1 MMTKFFSS
9 LFVTAQPQRGK
20 IRQPSATRWVAE
32 QQMQAPRGR
41 NNRAAHFA
49 LSGLRVFRRCF
60 PSAPH
65 WAIAFRPVGAGQF
78 PKFCLLLALLL
89 PTFGFAQTPAAQTV
103 KQPESLTAAEFS
115 RLSREMSEEGG
126 FFRSDNFTSNETAYL
141 TVVDK
146 LKQLGATG
154 GAYLGVGPE
163 QNFTYIAK
171 IRPRIAFIMD
181 IRRQAVLQHLMYKAV
196 FQRTN
201 DRVQFLAF
209 LLSRP
214 LPKEKAVTPNSPLS
228 DILAY
233 FSATPAD
240 EKAYAANLAVIR
252 KTIQEDFQFPLS
264 ESDQKGLEYVY
275 STFRNDGLQLSYRS
289 GGNNPGGGFGGPP
302 PGGTPPGG
310 FGGGGFRG
318 GFPVL
323 KDLIAQTD
331 LNGKTG
337 NFLASNEDFEFV
349 RDLHRK
355 NMIIPVVGNFAGPKA
370 LGAIAEYLKKNSF
383 TVTAYYLSNVEQY
396 LFQDDLFDKWAN
408 NVRKLPLTDK
418 SLFIRSASGRGQ
430 HPAALPGHRAA
441 TLLQKMTVF
450 LKDFDEGVYKSHYDL
465 VTTNY
470 IAPDKP

>member
-1 MMTKFFSS
+1 MFLK
-9 LFVTAQPQRGK
+9 LF
-20 IRQPSATRWVAE
+20 
-32 QQMQAPRGR
+32 
-41 NNRAAHFA
+41 
-49 LSGLRVFRRCF
+49 
-60 PSAPH
+60 
-65 WAIAFRPVGAGQF
+65 
-78 PKFCLLLALLL
+78 LLLALLL
-89 PTFGFAQTPAAQTV
+89 PTLSLAQTPATQTV

-115 RLSREMSEEGG
+115 RLSRELSEDGG

-181 IRRQAVLQHLMYKAV
+181 IRRQAVLQHLMYKAI
-196 FQRTN
+196 FQRAN
-201 DRVQFLAF
+201 DRVQFLAL

-214 LPKEKAVTPNSPLS
+214 LPKEKAVTPNSSLNE
-228 DILAY
+228 ILAY
-233 FSATPAD
+233 FSERPAD
-240 EKAYAANLAVIR
+240 EKAYAANLVAIR

-275 STFRNDGLQLSYRS
+275 SMFRDDGLQISYRS
-289 GGNNPGGGFGGPP
+289 GNSGGFGGPP
-302 PGGTPPGG
+302 PGGG
-310 FGGGGFRG
+310 FPGGGGFRG

-337 NFLASNEDFEFV
+337 NFLAGNEDFEFV
-349 RDLHRK
+349 RDMHRK

-370 LGAIAEYLKKNSF
+370 LGAIAEYLKKNNF
-383 TVTAYYLSNVEQY
+383 AVTAYYLSNVEQY
-396 LFQDDLFDKWAN
+396 LFQDGIFDKWVA

-418 SLFIRSASGRGQ
+418 SLFIRSASGRFQ
-430 HPAALPGHRAA
+430 HPASLPGHRAA
-441 TLLQKMTVF
+441 TLLQYMAVF
-450 LKDFDEGVYKSHYDL
+450 LKDSDEGLYKSHYDL
-465 VTTNY
+465 VTTHY

>member
-1 MMTKFFSS
+1 MQYPIAATLAGQRFWQSQLSS
-9 LFVTAQPQRGK
+9 LLLTVLLLLFSPALSLAQ
-20 IRQPSATRWVAE
+20 SATT
-32 QQMQAPRGR
+32 APAKQLV
-41 NNRAAHFA
+41 N
-49 LSGLRVFRRCF
+49 
-60 PSAPH
+60 
-65 WAIAFRPVGAGQF
+65 
-78 PKFCLLLALLL
+78 
-89 PTFGFAQTPAAQTV
+89 
-103 KQPESLTAAEFS
+103 QPERLTAAEFS

-146 LKQLGATG
+146 LKQLGASG

-171 IRPRIAFIMD
+171 IRPKIVFIMD

-196 FQRTN
+196 FQHAP
-201 DRVQFLAF
+201 DRVQFLAL

-214 LPKEKAVTPNSPLS
+214 VPKEKAPTTKSGLS
-228 DILAY
+228 DILDY
-233 FSATPAD
+233 FSQAQPD
-240 EKAYAANLAVIR
+240 EKAYTANLAKIR

-275 STFRNDGLQLSYRS
+275 STFRQDGLNISYRS
-289 GGNNPGGGFGGPP
+289 GMNNPGGGPP
-302 PGGTPPGG
+302 PGGG
-310 FGGGGFRG
+310 FGGGFRG

-331 LNGKTG
+331 LNGKPG
-337 NFLASNEDFEFV
+337 NFLASDDDYEFV
-349 RDLHRK
+349 RGLHQK

-370 LGAIAEYLKKNSF
+370 LGAIGEYLKKNGF

-396 LFQDDLFDKWAN
+396 LFDGDNSFTNWAN

-418 SLFIRSASGRGQ
+418 SLFIRSASGRFQ

-441 TLLQKMTVF
+441 TLLQQMTVF
-450 LKDFDEGVYKSHYDL
+450 LKDFDAGLYKSHFDL
-465 VTTNY
+465 VTSHY
-470 IAPDKP
+470 IAPDKL

>member
-1 MMTKFFSS
+1 MTKLVTLKFS
-9 LFVTAQPQRGK
+9 
-20 IRQPSATRWVAE
+20 
-32 QQMQAPRGR
+32 
-41 NNRAAHFA
+41 
-49 LSGLRVFRRCF
+49 
-60 PSAPH
+60 
-65 WAIAFRPVGAGQF
+65 
-78 PKFCLLLALLL
+78 LLLALLL
-89 PTFGFAQTPAAQTV
+89 PTLGVSQAPAVQQTV

-146 LKQLGATG
+146 LKQLSASG

-181 IRRQAVLQHLMYKAV
+181 VRRQAVLQHLMYKAV

-214 LPKEKAVTPNSPLS
+214 LPKEKAVTPNSSLS

-240 EKAYAANLAVIR
+240 EKAYAANLAAIR

-302 PGGTPPGG
+302 
-310 FGGGGFRG
+310 GGGFRGG

-370 LGAIAEYLKKNSF
+370 LGAIAEYLKKNNF

-396 LFQDDLFDKWAN
+396 LFQDEIFDKWVN
-408 NVRKLPLTDK
+408 NVRKLPITEK
-418 SLFIRSASGRGQ
+418 SLFIRSASGRIQ

-441 TLLQKMTVF
+441 TLLQKMTIF
-450 LKDFDEGVYKSHYDL
+450 LKDFDAGVYRSHFDL

>member
-1 MMTKFFSS
+1 MTKLVTLKFS
-9 LFVTAQPQRGK
+9 
-20 IRQPSATRWVAE
+20 
-32 QQMQAPRGR
+32 
-41 NNRAAHFA
+41 
-49 LSGLRVFRRCF
+49 
-60 PSAPH
+60 
-65 WAIAFRPVGAGQF
+65 
-78 PKFCLLLALLL
+78 LLLALLL
-89 PTFGFAQTPAAQTV
+89 PTLGVSQAPAVQQTV

-146 LKQLGATG
+146 LKQLSASG

-181 IRRQAVLQHLMYKAV
+181 VRRQAVLQHLMYKAV

-214 LPKEKAVTPNSPLS
+214 LPKEKAVTPNSSLS

-240 EKAYAANLAVIR
+240 EKAYAANLAAIR
-252 KTIQEDFQFPLS
+252 KTIQEDFQSPLS

-302 PGGTPPGG
+302 GS
-310 FGGGGFRG
+310 GFRGG

-370 LGAIAEYLKKNSF
+370 LGAIAEYLKKNNF

-396 LFQDDLFDKWAN
+396 LFQDEIFDKWVN
-408 NVRKLPLTDK
+408 NVRKLPITEK
-418 SLFIRSASGRGQ
+418 SLFIRSASGRIQ

-450 LKDFDEGVYKSHYDL
+450 LKDFDAGVYKSHFDL

>member
-1 MMTKFFSS
+1 MTK
-9 LFVTAQPQRGK
+9 L
-20 IRQPSATRWVAE
+20 
-32 QQMQAPRGR
+32 
-41 NNRAAHFA
+41 
-49 LSGLRVFRRCF
+49 
-60 PSAPH
+60 
-65 WAIAFRPVGAGQF
+65 AFL
-78 PKFCLLLALLL
+78 KFGMLLTLLLSA
-89 PTFGFAQTPAAQTV
+89 FGWAQTPVAQQTA
-103 KQPESLTAAEFS
+103 KQPESLSATEFS

-171 IRPRIAFIMD
+171 IRPRVAFIMD
-181 IRRQAVLQHLMYKAV
+181 VRRQAVLQHLIYKAV

-209 LLSRP
+209 MLSRP
-214 LPKEKAVTPNSPLS
+214 LPKEKAVTPNSSLS
-228 DILAY
+228 EILEY
-233 FSATPAD
+233 FSATAAD

-252 KTIQEDFQFPLS
+252 KTIQEDFHFPLS
-264 ESDQKGLEYVY
+264 ESDQKGVGYVY
-275 STFRNDGLQLSYRS
+275 STFRSDGLQLSYRS

-302 PGGTPPGG
+302 
-310 FGGGGFRG
+310 GGGGFRGG

-370 LGAIAEYLKKNSF
+370 LGAIAEYLKKNNF

-396 LFQDDLFDKWAN
+396 LFQDEIFDKWVN
-408 NVRKLPLTDK
+408 NVRKLPITEK
-418 SLFIRSASGRGQ
+418 SLFIRSASGRIQ

-441 TLLQKMTVF
+441 TLLQKMTIF
-450 LKDFDEGVYKSHYDL
+450 LKDFDAGVYKSHYDL

>member
-1 MMTKFFSS
+1 MMTKLFS
-9 LFVTAQPQRGK
+9 L
-20 IRQPSATRWVAE
+20 
-32 QQMQAPRGR
+32 
-41 NNRAAHFA
+41 
-49 LSGLRVFRRCF
+49 
-60 PSAPH
+60 
-65 WAIAFRPVGAGQF
+65 
-78 PKFCLLLALLL
+78 KFILLLALLL
-89 PTFGFAQTPAAQTV
+89 PTLAFTQTSATQTV
-103 KQPESLTAAEFS
+103 KQPESLSATEFS

-181 IRRQAVLQHLMYKAV
+181 IRRQAILQHLMYKAV
-196 FQRTN
+196 FHRAS
-201 DRVQFLAF
+201 DRVQFLAL

-214 LPKEKAVTPNSPLS
+214 LPKEKAVTPNSPLG

-233 FSATPAD
+233 FSATLAD
-240 EKAYAANLAVIR
+240 EKASAANLVAIR

-275 STFRNDGLQLSYRS
+275 GTFRDDGLQLSYRS
-289 GGNNPGGGFGGPP
+289 GSNNPGGGFGGPP
-302 PGGTPPGG
+302 PGGPPPGG
-310 FGGGGFRG
+310 FGGANGPGGFRG

-337 NFLASNEDFEFV
+337 NFLASNEDFEFI

-370 LGAIAEYLKKNSF
+370 LAAIAEYLKKNNF

-418 SLFIRSASGRGQ
+418 SLFIRSASGRFQ
-430 HPAALPGHRAA
+430 HPAALSGHRAA

-450 LKDFDEGVYKSHYDL
+450 LKDFDEGLYKSHYDL

>member
-1 MMTKFFSS
+1 MTK
-9 LFVTAQPQRGK
+9 LVT
-20 IRQPSATRWVAE
+20 
-32 QQMQAPRGR
+32 
-41 NNRAAHFA
+41 
-49 LSGLRVFRRCF
+49 L
-60 PSAPH
+60 
-65 WAIAFRPVGAGQF
+65 
-78 PKFCLLLALLL
+78 KFGLLLALLL
-89 PTFGFAQTPAAQTV
+89 PTFALAQAPAAQQTV

-115 RLSREMSEEGG
+115 RLSRELSEEGG

-214 LPKEKAVTPNSPLS
+214 LPKDAKEKAVTANSSLN

-233 FSATPAD
+233 FSATSAD
-240 EKAYAANLAVIR
+240 AKAYAANLAAIR
-252 KTIQEDFQFPLS
+252 KTIQEEFQFPLS

-275 STFRNDGLQLSYRS
+275 STFRDDGLQLSYRS
-289 GGNNPGGGFGGPP
+289 GANNPNSGFGGPP
-302 PGGTPPGG
+302 PGGVNGPPPGG
-310 FGGGGFRG
+310 FGGGFRG

-370 LGAIAEYLKKNSF
+370 LGAIAEYLKKNNF

-396 LFQDDLFDKWAN
+396 LFNDDDFSKWAN

-418 SLFIRSASGRGQ
+418 SLFIRSASGRFQ

-441 TLLQKMTVF
+441 TLLQLMTVF
-450 LKDFDEGVYKSHYDL
+450 LKDFDAGLYKSHYDL
-465 VTTNY
+465 VTTHY